1 MLFFLRTEEERKK
14 RLQEEEEARKRE
26 EAERRKKEEAE
37 HQAKLDEIAEK
48 QRLRMMELDEKERR
62 EKELRKPAVLSRP
75 AEPPALGRP
84 TELGGAAPIP
94 AAAAAAAAP
103 AAGKYVP
110 RHLRGNVD
118 AAGQA
123 PPPETDRWGGTGSKP
138 DDRPSW
144 RDERKPT
151 SFGSSGSRTSWSSS
165 RR

>member
-1 MLFFLRTEEERKK
+1 MASYGLSENIV
-14 RLQEEEEARKRE
+14 

-37 HQAKLDEIAEK
+37 RQAKLDEIAEK
-48 QRLRMMELDEKERR
+48 QRLRMIELEEKERR
-62 EKELRKPAVLSRP
+62 EKEEILRRPAVLPRP
-75 AEPPALGRP
+75 SEPQALGRP
-84 TELGGAAPIP
+84 TELGGAAPVP
-94 AAAAAAAAP
+94 AAAAAAP

-123 PPPETDRWGGTGSKP
+123 PPPDTDRWGTGSKS

-144 RDERKPT
+144 RDERRPT